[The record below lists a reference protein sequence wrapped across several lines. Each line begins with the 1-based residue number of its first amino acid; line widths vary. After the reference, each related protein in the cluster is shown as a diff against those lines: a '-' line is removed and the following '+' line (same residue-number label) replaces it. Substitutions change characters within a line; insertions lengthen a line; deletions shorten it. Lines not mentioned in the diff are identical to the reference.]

1 MTKEVKD
8 FLLTQGL
15 TKRDLEYRPN
25 FTFIKVEL
33 MIQNALKQG
42 QKLPIDSVSSSF
54 NIKCDNCKKTLPF
67 AMAIDVW
74 CKIDKSSYCLNC
86 QKLLKIGWYK

>member
-1 MTKEVKD
+1 MNIAEKVIDIVKGMEGIGGIPTD
-8 FLLTQGL
+8 EEFLNEFEFRLQ
-15 TKRDLEYRPN
+15 
-25 FTFIKVEL
+25 
-33 MIQNALKQG
+33 ALKQG
-42 QKLPIDSVSSSF
+42 QTLPIDSVSSSF